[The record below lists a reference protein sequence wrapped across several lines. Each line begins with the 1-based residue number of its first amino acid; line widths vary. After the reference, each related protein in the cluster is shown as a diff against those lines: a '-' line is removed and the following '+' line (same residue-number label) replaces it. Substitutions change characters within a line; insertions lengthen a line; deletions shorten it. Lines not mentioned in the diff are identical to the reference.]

1 MGSKRAWAQWA
12 PALGASGARKAMK
25 VDRTEAAHYPNRLPL
40 DRSTLP
46 DFEDDV
52 LLCRGGGRLGTTRV
66 AVGPLFCLETTD
78 TPATPAI
85 RRVVCDSSCTY
96 LAYES
101 VLLCADRRRDLACGF
116 SMYSSQIGCVAYRF
130 VKAEGRRLAHRPGD
144 AELALFFFLSDFL
157 RELII
162 EVHQRVLPRWPTQS
176 FLEIRVGSRQ
186 VFLRA

>member
-1 MGSKRAWAQWA
+1 M
-12 PALGASGARKAMK
+12 
-25 VDRTEAAHYPNRLPL
+25 
-40 DRSTLP
+40 
-46 DFEDDV
+46 
-52 LLCRGGGRLGTTRV
+52 TRV
-66 AVGPLFCLETTD
+66 PVGPLFCRETTD

-116 SMYSSQIGCVAYRF
+116 SMYSSQFGCVAYRF
-130 VKAEGRRLAHRPGD
+130 VEAEGRRLAHRPGD
-144 AELALFFFLSDFL
+144 AELALFFFLSGVL
-157 RELII
+157 WELII
-162 EVHQRVLPRWPTQS
+162 EVHQRVLSRWPTQS